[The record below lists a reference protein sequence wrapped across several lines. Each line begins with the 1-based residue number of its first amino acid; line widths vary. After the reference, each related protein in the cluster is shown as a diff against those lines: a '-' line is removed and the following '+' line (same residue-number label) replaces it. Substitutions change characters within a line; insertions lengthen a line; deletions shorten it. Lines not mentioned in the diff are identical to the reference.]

1 MLQAMVYEITL
12 KGRAERT
19 IASAFDDFDVCTA
32 PGVTQLRGEIVDQAA
47 LHGVL
52 ERIQRL
58 GLTLLDVHAVDDS

>member
-1 MLQAMVYEITL
+1 MVYEITL

-19 IASAFDDFDVCTA
+19 IADAFDEFEVSTE
-32 PGVTQLRGEIVDQAA
+32 PGLTRLRGEIVDQAA

-58 GLTLLDVHAVDDS
+58 GLTLLEVHTPDAT